1 MARPLRLEYPGAVYH
16 VTTRGHERSSI
27 FRSDVDRRKFLE
39 LLSSIARGEKWRI
52 HAYCLMT
59 NHYHLLVETPLG
71 SLSRGMRSLNGR
83 YTQWF
88 NWKHKRRGHLF
99 EGRFR
104 SVLVQKETHLLE
116 LCRYVVLNPVR
127 AGLARRPGD
136 WRWSNYQVTAA
147 GKRGDWLEVDWTLA
161 QFGSDRSLARQEY
174 RRFVAMGKGQRDE
187 ESLLRGPYLGDR
199 EFRSRLQK
207 MIEGRQLVDQVPLRY
222 RRAAEPD
229 LEAIRRAVAAEWKV
243 SAEALSRSRGG
254 EDKKAAIYLARKLT
268 RLGGR
273 QIGEAF
279 GVKAARVS
287 NIVTEIERQRGPR
300 LHARLEKLKARLDQ
314 SV

>member
-16 VTTRGHERSSI
+16 VTARGHERSSI
-27 FRSDVDRRKFLE
+27 FRGDADRRKFLE
-39 LLSSIARGEKWRI
+39 LLGSIGRDEKWLI

-71 SLSRGMRSLNGR
+71 GLSRGMRSVNGR

-88 NWKHKRRGHLF
+88 NWKHKRSGHLF

-104 SVLVQKETHLLE
+104 SVVVQKESHLLE
-116 LCRYVVLNPVR
+116 LCRYLVLNPVR
-127 AGLARRPGD
+127 AGLVRRPGD
-136 WRWSNYQVTAA
+136 WPWSNYQATAA
-147 GKRGDWLEVDWTLA
+147 GRRSDWLEVNWTLA

-174 RRFVAMGKGQRDE
+174 RRFVATPKSKDDDRA
-187 ESLLRGPYLGDR
+187 LLRGPYLGDR
-199 EFRSRLQK
+199 EFRRRLQK
-207 MIEGRQLVDQVPLRY
+207 MIEGRQPVDQVPLRY
-222 RRAAEPD
+222 RRAAEPS

-243 SAEALSRSRGG
+243 SEKRLSRSRGG

-268 RLGGR
+268 RMSGR
-273 QIGEAF
+273 EIGEAF

-287 NIVTEIERQRGPR
+287 NVVTEIERERGSR
-300 LHARLEKLKARLDQ
+300 FYARAEKLRARLGQ

>member
-1 MARPLRLEYPGAVYH
+1 MARPLRLEFPGAVYH
-16 VTTRGHERSSI
+16 VTARGHERSSI
-27 FRSDVDRRKFLE
+27 FRIEADRKRFLE
-39 LLSSIARGEKWRI
+39 LLRSIGQDEKWLI

-88 NWKHKRRGHLF
+88 NWKHKRSGHLF

-104 SVLVQKETHLLE
+104 SVLVQKQTHLLE

-127 AGLARRPGD
+127 AGFVRQPGD
-136 WRWSNYQVTAA
+136 WRWSSYQATAA
-147 GKRGDWLEVDWTLA
+147 GARTDWLELDWTLA
-161 QFGSDRSLARQEY
+161 QFGSDRGSARQEY
-174 RRFVAMGKGQRDE
+174 RRFVAMGKGKGE
-187 ESLLRGPYLGDR
+187 EKSLLRGPYLGDR
-199 EFRSRLQK
+199 EFRRRLQR
-207 MIEGRQLVDQVPLRY
+207 MIEGKAPTDQVPARF
-222 RRAAEPD
+222 RRAAEPG
-229 LEAIRRAVAAEWKV
+229 LRAIRRAVAAEWEV
-243 SAEALSRSRGG
+243 SEEGLSRSRGG

-273 QIGEAF
+273 EIGEAF

-287 NIVTEIERQRGPR
+287 NIVTEIEQAPGSR
-300 LHARLEKLKARLDQ
+300 LHARLEKLRARLAQ

>member
-1 MARPLRLEYPGAVYH
+1 
-16 VTTRGHERSSI
+16 
-27 FRSDVDRRKFLE
+27 
-39 LLSSIARGEKWRI
+39 
-52 HAYCLMT
+52 MT

-71 SLSRGMRSLNGR
+71 NLSRGMRSLNGR

-88 NWKHKRRGHLF
+88 NWKHRRSGHLF

-127 AGLARRPGD
+127 AGLVERPAD
-136 WRWSNYQVTAA
+136 WRWSNYPATAA
-147 GKRGDWLEVDWTLA
+147 GRRSDWLEVDWTLA
-161 QFGSDRSLARQEY
+161 QFGRDRDLAQQEY
-174 RRFVAMGKGQRDE
+174 RRFVAMGKGKGDE
-187 ESLLRGPYLGDR
+187 KVLLRGPYLGDA
-199 EFRSRLQK
+199 EFRRRLQR
-207 MIEGRQLVDQVPLRY
+207 MIEGKQPVDQVPRRY

-229 LEAIRRAVAAEWKV
+229 LEAIRKAVAAEWKV
-243 SAEALSRSRGG
+243 SERGLSRRRGG

-273 QIGEAF
+273 EIGEAF

-287 NIVTEIERQRGPR
+287 NIVTEIDQGRGSR
-300 LHARLEKLKARLDQ
+300 LSARLEKLRARLDQ

>member
-16 VTTRGHERSSI
+16 VTARGHERSSI
-27 FRSDVDRRKFLE
+27 FRNDADRKKFLE
-39 LLSSIARGEKWRI
+39 LLGSIVRDEKWLL
-52 HAYCLMT
+52 HAYCLMS
-59 NHYHLLVETPLG
+59 NHYHLLVETPFG

-83 YTQWF
+83 YSQWF
-88 NWKHKRRGHLF
+88 NWRHRRSGHLF

-127 AGLARRPGD
+127 AGFVRQPGD
-136 WRWSNYQVTAA
+136 WRWSNYQATAA
-147 GKRGDWLEVDWTLA
+147 GKRTDWLEVDWTLA
-161 QFGSDRSLARQEY
+161 QFESDRGLARQEY
-174 RRFVAMGKGQRDE
+174 RRFVAMGKGKE
-187 ESLLRGPYLGDR
+187 EAKALLRGPYLGDR
-199 EFRSRLQK
+199 EFRRRLQK
-207 MIEGRQLVDQVPLRY
+207 MIEGKPPADQVPTRF
-222 RRAAEPD
+222 RRAAEPS
-229 LEAIRRAVAAEWKV
+229 LQAIRRAVAAEWKV
-243 SAEALSRSRGG
+243 SEDGLSRSRGG

-273 QIGEAF
+273 DIGEAF

-287 NIVTEIERQRGPR
+287 NIVTEIERERGSR
-300 LHARLEKLKARLDQ
+300 FHARLDKLRARLGQ

>member
-16 VTTRGHERSSI
+16 VTARGHERSSI
-27 FRSDVDRRKFLE
+27 FRIEADRKKFLE
-39 LLSSIARGEKWRI
+39 LLRSIGRDEKWLI

-71 SLSRGMRSLNGR
+71 RLSRGMRSLNGR

-88 NWKHKRRGHLF
+88 NWKHRRSGHLF

-127 AGLARRPGD
+127 AGLVSRPGD
-136 WRWSNYQVTAA
+136 WRWSNYQATALA
-147 GKRGDWLEVDWTLA
+147 KRTDWLEVDWTLA
-161 QFGSDRSLARQEY
+161 QFGSDRGFARQEY
-174 RRFVAMGKGQRDE
+174 RRFVAMGKGTGGE
-187 ESLLRGPYLGDR
+187 KGLLRGPYLGDQ
-199 EFRSRLQK
+199 EFRRRLQR
-207 MIEGRQLVDQVPLRY
+207 MIEGKPPADQVPLRF

-243 SAEALSRSRGG
+243 SAEGLSRRRGG

-273 QIGEAF
+273 EIGEAF

-287 NIVTEIERQRGPR
+287 NIVTEIEQQRGSR
-300 LHARLEKLKARLDQ
+300 FQARLERLRSRLAR

>member
-1 MARPLRLEYPGAVYH
+1 
-16 VTTRGHERSSI
+16 
-27 FRSDVDRRKFLE
+27 
-39 LLSSIARGEKWRI
+39 
-52 HAYCLMT
+52 MT

-71 SLSRGMRSLNGR
+71 GLSRGMRSLNGR

-88 NWKHKRRGHLF
+88 NWKHRRSGHLF

-104 SVLVQKETHLLE
+104 SVLVQKESHLLE

-127 AGLARRPGD
+127 AGLVQRPGD
-136 WRWSNYQVTAA
+136 WRWSSYPATAA
-147 GKRGDWLEVDWTLA
+147 GRRSDWLEVDWTLA
-161 QFGSDRSLARQEY
+161 QFGRDRDLAQQEY
-174 RRFVAMGKGQRDE
+174 RRFVAMGKGQGDE
-187 ESLLRGPYLGDR
+187 KVLLRGPYLGDA
-199 EFRSRLQK
+199 EFRRRLQR
-207 MIEGRQLVDQVPLRY
+207 MIEGKQPVDQVPLRY

-229 LEAIRRAVAAEWKV
+229 LATIRRAVAAEWKI
-243 SAEALSRSRGG
+243 SERSLSRNRGG

-273 QIGEAF
+273 EIGEAF

-287 NIVTEIERQRGPR
+287 NIVTEIDRERGSR
-300 LHARLEKLKARLDQ
+300 LAARLEKLRARLDQ